1 MEDEGVTIL
10 FLQVEDRS
18 FGVEVHQVE
27 TLRRK
32 ETIYPSTEGPPDLLG
47 FLTLGGGVVPIL
59 DLGIRLGVHQVA
71 GKKSGML
78 VVPPAELTPLAFRVD
93 RVAGPV
99 RLGWNELA
107 LLPRLLCELQP
118 RPMTWAVAWQGEDVV
133 PVLDLG
139 QLVPPE
145 DVAVLLDLAAGVGSR

>member
-10 FLQVEDRS
+10 FLQVQERS

-32 ETIYPSTEGPPDLLG
+32 ETVVPVTVGPPDLLG
-47 FLTLGGGVVPIL
+47 FLMLGGGVAPIL
-59 DLGIRLGVHQVA
+59 DLGTRLGVHEVA
-71 GKKSGML
+71 ARSTGML
-78 VVPPAELTPLAFRVD
+78 VVPPVEVSPLAFFVD

-99 RLGWNELA
+99 HLGWSELA

-118 RPMTWAVAWQGEDVV
+118 RPITWAVVWQGEEVV

-139 QLVPPE
+139 QVVSPE
-145 DVAVLLDLAAGVGSR
+145 EAAALLELAPVQGQ